1 MSCSTSFPN
10 LKRSSHLYPLF
21 CKYAEILSDE
31 AKKFLILDFNLDNE
45 FYKNPDLT
53 KDDDIRNIIINGKV
67 YQVTNEY

>member
-1 MSCSTSFPN
+1 MSCATSFPN
-10 LKRSSHLYPLF
+10 SKRSSHLYPLF